1 MRRFLHRLP
10 RVRNRAPWSIA
21 SLRSAGRSLPSALGF
36 ASARTTLVAL
46 LLLSLL
52 YRLRLGL
59 TLGDTFASEV
69 PQPLRAVLRQL
80 GADGL
85 FCLAVATGVFLLAQ
99 LMGRSGLYRPG
110 GRATR
115 PLVALGY
122 LLLSLLLLLFGVLA
136 QTQHGVF
143 FSTGNGLTAELLR
156 ESLEPSA
163 LKEIVSLLSPPEH
176 AVIACP
182 LLLFGLL
189 SRLPIGLRRRIE
201 HGVLALAAAP
211 LLLAVLLPA
220 APLPEALLH
229 HPVAYVLVDLAHQG
243 KGRSLLAEANAAAT
257 REGQTLSPKEL
268 LAADDADGPATEED
282 DDSAAWLPR
291 EGAEL
296 PSMAL
301 TSPPFVLDDKPVK
314 KVLPA
319 AAGKRPYHLLYIVM
333 ESTGFDLA
341 LRSLGGA
348 AAKSS
353 DDVAM
358 PFLRSLSGQGYFL
371 ANHYASGNSSPR
383 GIFSLLSG
391 LYVMPEVAIFD
402 VSKNNYLPSLNSY
415 LGSRYRSFLVTP
427 GSLDWY
433 FPQAF
438 LRHSGMNE
446 LWGYHALPIKKTAPG
461 GRAHARDEAE
471 SVSFF
476 LRRLDEQLATG
487 QPVLSVYYS
496 FVAHWPYPDYGPGTH
511 VTHPSRPQN
520 AYCNNLR
527 YLDQQIERIYKHLQ
541 ARRVL
546 DDTIVVL
553 AGDHGEA
560 FGQHPHN
567 YTHSRMSF
575 NENVRTP
582 ALLLN
587 ASLFPPR
594 VVTQP
599 TSHVDIMPTLL
610 DALGL
615 SYDESRLQGES
626 LFRESFRRKYLF
638 FYGNED
644 TLSSVSRDDMK
655 LQLSLRDGSCWA
667 YNLRSDPEERHR
679 LSCASSPALKEQ
691 QGATLLYR
699 RHQSTAL
706 RRYNQLAKRGLP
718 PLAQPRSLPQVAQA
732 APAVA
737 PASPLLAAGPP
748 APSPLAAATV
758 TPATAAVAAPAAAA
772 PAAELPARPA
782 ATRAATSKAPAEQVH
797 AKRKGARRIAVE
809 PGGRRTRPKVT
820 AHR

>member
-1 MRRFLHRLP
+1 MDAVSLRRSLHRLSHLSA
-10 RVRNRAPWSIA
+10 RGSAPA
-21 SLRSAGRSLPSALGF
+21 SKDARQPTPAGALGLKT
-36 ASARTTLVAL
+36 ARTTFVAL
-46 LLLSLL
+46 LFLSIV

-80 GADGL
+80 GADTLFGL
-85 FCLAVATGVFLLAQ
+85 GIAALVFLICQ
-99 LMGRSGLYRPG
+99 LVGICGLYTPT
-110 GRATR
+110 GRAAGWLR
-115 PLVALGY
+115 RLGY
-122 LLLSLLLLLFGVLA
+122 LGLGPLLLLCGVLA

-156 ESLEPSA
+156 ESLEWNA
-163 LKEIVSLLSPPEH
+163 LKEVISLLSPLEH
-176 AVIACP
+176 AIIFCP
-182 LLLFGLL
+182 LLAFLL
-189 SRLPIGLRRRIE
+189 LVRLPGGLRRPIE
-201 HGVLALAAAP
+201 RGGLALGGLA
-211 LLLAVLLPA
+211 LLLAIASPA

-229 HPVAYVLVDLAHQG
+229 HPVAFVLVDLLHHG
-243 KGRSLLAEANAAAT
+243 RSRSLLPEANAAAT
-257 REGQTLSPKEL
+257 REGQTLDPTTL
-268 LAADDADGPATEED
+268 LPTGDGAAGAADDSED
-282 DDSAAWLPR
+282 DRDAAWLLRDGEQP
-291 EGAEL
+291 

-301 TSPPFVLDDKPVK
+301 HTPPFVSDDGIAK
-314 KVLPA
+314 KTLPA
-319 AAGKRPYHLLYIVM
+319 AAGKRPYHILYIVM

-348 AAKSS
+348 ATGRG

-358 PFLRSLSGQGYFL
+358 PFLRSLSSQGYFL

-402 VSKNNYLPSLNSY
+402 VSKNNYLPSLVSY
-415 LGSRYRSFLVTP
+415 LGGRYRAFLVTP

-438 LRHSGMNE
+438 LLHSGFSE
-446 LWGYHALPIKKTAPG
+446 LWGYHALPIRKTAPG

-496 FVAHWPYPDYGPGTH
+496 FVAHWPYPDYGPTTH
-511 VTHPSRPQN
+511 VTHPTRPQN

-541 ARRVL
+541 ERRLL
-546 DDTIVVL
+546 DDTIVIL

-587 ASLFPPR
+587 PGLFPPR

-599 TSHVDIMPTLL
+599 TSHVDVLPTLL

-626 LFRESFRRKYLF
+626 LFRERFRRKYIF

-644 TLSSVSRDDMK
+644 TLSSVSADDMK
-655 LQLSLRDGSCWA
+655 LQIGLRDGACWVF
-667 YNLRSDPEERHR
+667 NLRSDPEERHR
-679 LSCASSPALKEQ
+679 LSCASTPALREQ
-691 QGATLLYR
+691 QQATLLYR

-718 PLAQPRSLPQVAQA
+718 PLATPRSAPPLAQVAGPVVAMAQPA
-732 APAVA
+732 AVPAV
-737 PASPLLAAGPP
+737 PAAS
-748 APSPLAAATV
+748 S
-758 TPATAAVAAPAAAA
+758 APAAAPTPTVQPTA
-772 PAAELPARPA
+772 MARPEAA
-782 ATRAATSKAPAEQVH
+782 ATKSKAPAEKVH
-797 AKRKGARRIAVE
+797 AKRKGAAGVTVE
-809 PGGRRTRPKVT
+809 PGRRRTRPKAT

>member
-1 MRRFLHRLP
+1 MEAVSVRRFLHRLP
-10 RVRNRAPWSIA
+10 QVPWSIA
-21 SLRSAGRSLPSALGF
+21 ALRSAGRGLPAALGF
-36 ASARTTLVAL
+36 ATARTTFVAL
-46 LLLSLL
+46 LVLAVL
-52 YRLRLGL
+52 YRVRLGL

-80 GADGL
+80 GADTL
-85 FCLAVATGVFLLAQ
+85 FCLGVAALVFLFAQLGGLSGLFTATGNRRIA
-99 LMGRSGLYRPG
+99 
-110 GRATR
+110 R
-115 PLVALGY
+115 PLLGLGY
-122 LLLSLLLLLFGVLA
+122 LLLLLGLLLCGVLA

-156 ESLEPSA
+156 ESLELNA
-163 LKEIVSLLSPPEH
+163 IKEVVSILSPLEH
-176 AVIACP
+176 AVIFCP
-182 LLLFGLL
+182 LVVF
-189 SRLPIGLRRRIE
+189 
-201 HGVLALAAAP
+201 
-211 LLLAVLLPA
+211 LLLRLAPPRLRQPVERGLSGLGGLPPLVALLLPA

-229 HPVAYVLVDLAHQG
+229 HPVAYVLVDAAHHSQ
-243 KGRSLLAEANAAAT
+243 KRSLLGEANAAAN
-257 REGQTLSPKEL
+257 RDGQTLDPTTL
-268 LAADDADGPATEED
+268 LPPDDHVGSADEED
-282 DDSAAWLPR
+282 EAAAAWLLR
-291 EGAEL
+291 EGGQL

-301 TSPPFVLDDKPVK
+301 TTPPFVVDDKLPKKTLPV
-314 KVLPA
+314 
-319 AAGKRPYHLLYIVM
+319 AAGKRPYHILYIVM

-348 AAKSS
+348 AVQRG

-358 PFLRSLSGQGYFL
+358 PFLRSLSSQGYFL

-402 VSKNNYLPSLNSY
+402 VSKNNYLPSLVSY
-415 LGSRYRSFLVTP
+415 LGPRYRSFLVTP

-433 FPQAF
+433 FPQGF
-438 LRHSGMNE
+438 LLHSGMSE
-446 LWGYHALPIKKTAPG
+446 LWGYHALPIRKTAPG

-476 LRRLDEQLATG
+476 LRRLDEQLASG

-496 FVAHWPYPDYGPGTH
+496 FVAHWPYPDYGPPTH
-511 VTHPSRPQN
+511 VTHPGRPQN

-541 ARRVL
+541 ARGVL
-546 DDTIVVL
+546 DDTIVIL

-587 ASLFPPR
+587 AGLFPPR
-594 VVTQP
+594 VFTQP
-599 TSHVDIMPTLL
+599 TSHVDVLPTLL

-615 SYDESRLQGES
+615 SYDETRLQGES
-626 LFRESFRRKYLF
+626 LFRQSFRRKYIF

-644 TLSSVSRDDMK
+644 TLSSVSAQDMK
-655 LQLSLRDGSCWA
+655 LQLALRDGSCWA
-667 YNLRSDPEERHR
+667 FNLRADPEERHR
-679 LSCASSPALKEQ
+679 VSCSSTPALKEQ
-691 QGATLLYR
+691 QQATLLYR
-699 RHQSTAL
+699 RHQGTAL

-718 PLAQPRSLPQVAQA
+718 PLATPRTPLPVAQA
-732 APAVA
+732 PVALAPAA
-737 PASPLLAAGPP
+737 LLAGA
-748 APSPLAAATV
+748 V
-758 TPATAAVAAPAAAA
+758 QVVAAPTTASPVVAA
-772 PAAELPARPA
+772 PDAG
-782 ATRAATSKAPAEQVH
+782 SKPPAEKVH
-797 AKRKGARRIAVE
+797 AKRKGPRKVAVE
-809 PGGRRTRPKVT
+809 PGHRRTRPKVT